1 LCLGP
6 TRGLYFIHNITE
18 IQYNVFGN
26 DANLKK
32 NTSIFIINII
42 TKKLQSI
49 FLKGFHFE
57 IGHVPSRHLNKLAY
71 GGGFQIMS
79 VFFFFNLG
87 EGRFDWGV
95 MLFF

>member
-1 LCLGP
+1 LGP

-57 IGHVPSRHLNKLAY
+57 IGHLPSRHLNKLAY

-79 VFFFFNLG
+79 VFFLMFG